1 MSVELGCRNFRFE
14 VIKLARQLGEN
25 ISKILIG
32 ALICL
37 RRFRV
42 RRGTASFL
50 IEM

>member
-1 MSVELGCRNFRFE
+1 MSVELGRRNFLE